1 MSSVDEATQTQL
13 RNIEAQTGHSLDEL
27 IAAAEALYDA
37 YQLDALPPALRRNSL
52 DYYYLS
58 IYPSLGEMR
67 PLAEENAPP
76 YPATVRNAYVHIPVS
91 YTHLTLPTSDLV

>member
-1 MSSVDEATQTQL
+1 MYKRQ
-13 RNIEAQTGHSLDEL
+13 
-27 IAAAEALYDA
+27 AEALYDA

-76 YPATVRNAYVHIPVS
+76 YPATVRNAYVPVS
-91 YTHLTLPTSDLV
+91 YTHLDVYKRQTQKLVIITVYRTD

>member
-76 YPATVRNAYVHIPVS
+76 YPATVRHAYVHIPFCSGVCDFCT
-91 YTHLTLPTSDLV
+91 Y